1 MKWTYHV
8 AMAILWECLEVE
20 GRLARKGSE
29 ETIRGRLRK
38 EAETIMGLRSP
49 RADEAAGSERGRDQG
64 PTAREDGF

>member
-1 MKWTYHV
+1 MGS
-8 AMAILWECLEVE
+8 
-20 GRLARKGSE
+20 GRRSQGFTINKALARKGSE
-29 ETIRGRLRK
+29 EIIRGRLRK